1 MRYTQRFCG
10 AMLIVAGS
18 AARGWAVE
26 PAGVDA
32 PVTLATVVDPG
43 ENSPEEPLAEKF
55 ALARGKHFLDSA
67 SLAWQKNRD
76 CLTCHTN
83 YLYLMARPA
92 LGADDAALRTVR
104 QYAEELVTRRWPQK
118 GPRWD
123 AEVVMTALV
132 LASGDTAS
140 GKLQPA
146 TEVALDRM
154 WTVQQADGGFQWID
168 CDWPPF
174 ESDHEFGG
182 TMAALAVSIAPEKYA
197 DTPAATAGIARLRQY
212 LSARALPSLHHRLM
226 LLWADTYR
234 PGWLAP
240 GERTALVEQLLALQ
254 LADGGW
260 SAATLG
266 DWKRGDGKQ
275 QAVGTSDGYGTG
287 LAVYLAR
294 RAGIAADDTRL
305 VRGVG
310 WIKSHQRASGRWF
323 TRSLFKDNKHYLT
336 HAGSSMAILAL
347 AACDALHD

>member
-1 MRYTQRFCG
+1 MKTVRTVLFWCHLVAG
-10 AMLIVAGS
+10 LVAGLIVLVMS
-18 AARGWAVE
+18 VT
-26 PAGVDA
+26 GVLL
-32 PVTLATVVDPG
+32 TY
-43 ENSPEEPLAEKF
+43 EK
-55 ALARGKHFLDSA
+55 
-67 SLAWQKNRD
+67 Q
-76 CLTCHTN
+76 
-83 YLYLMARPA
+83 
-92 LGADDAALRTVR
+92 
-104 QYAEELVTRRWPQK
+104 
-118 GPRWD
+118 
-123 AEVVMTALV
+123 
-132 LASGDTAS
+132 
-140 GKLQPA
+140 
-146 TEVALDRM
+146 
-154 WTVQQADGGFQWID
+154 
-168 CDWPPF
+168 
-174 ESDHEFGG
+174 
-182 TMAALAVSIAPEKYA
+182 
-197 DTPAATAGIARLRQY
+197 
-212 LSARALPSLHHRLM
+212 M